1 MKKNKILGLIIG
13 ICVIIIILVLAIIKS
28 LNTNEET
35 PILKSERD
43 EYLYYEENP
52 AQIVNGRKPIRTRM
66 FSIYYTVDECI
77 RTYLTILKVN
87 DSDAIY
93 SYLNEDF
100 IKEKGIN
107 KQNIFNIL
115 KKYNNNDSYFT
126 IDMYELDGIKYFD
139 YYIKGKIDN
148 SYVYFAVGT
157 DTNNGTF
164 DITPIDEEKYNKF
177 IETIAESNESKE
189 KSIEKK
195 VYNFFKKPGLS
206 DEEICRYYYTN
217 FIKLMLID
225 TEEAYKKINE
235 EYRKEKF
242 SNIDIFKQ
250 YVNTN
255 RKHYETI
262 YNVETADSSNYE
274 NHLDYYNYINSN
286 SKYSMKSYAI
296 NSYDEYIQYV
306 CGNITGSNFIF
317 NAKYPQDYEVFM
329 DSYTVCEST
338 YTEKYSKTTD
348 ENKVAMNMER
358 IRGALNNKDY
368 KFAYN
373 KLDETFRKN
382 NFDTIEKYREFIE
395 KTLFEYNTFDYKV
408 VKKDGDLYIGQ
419 INVIDT
425 TGEKKNERVFNI
437 VMKLYEGTDFVM
449 SFSLK

>member
-1 MKKNKILGLIIG
+1 
-13 ICVIIIILVLAIIKS
+13 
-28 LNTNEET
+28 
-35 PILKSERD
+35 
-43 EYLYYEENP
+43 
-52 AQIVNGRKPIRTRM
+52 
-66 FSIYYTVDECI
+66 
-77 RTYLTILKVN
+77 
-87 DSDAIY
+87 
-93 SYLNEDF
+93 
-100 IKEKGIN
+100 
-107 KQNIFNIL
+107 
-115 KKYNNNDSYFT
+115 
-126 IDMYELDGIKYFD
+126 
-139 YYIKGKIDN
+139 
-148 SYVYFAVGT
+148 
-157 DTNNGTF
+157 
-164 DITPIDEEKYNKF
+164 
-177 IETIAESNESKE
+177 
-189 KSIEKK
+189 
-195 VYNFFKKPGLS
+195 
-206 DEEICRYYYTN
+206 
-217 FIKLMLID
+217 
-225 TEEAYKKINE
+225 
-235 EYRKEKF
+235 
-242 SNIDIFKQ
+242 
-250 YVNTN
+250 
-255 RKHYETI
+255 
-262 YNVETADSSNYE
+262 
-274 NHLDYYNYINSN
+274 
-286 SKYSMKSYAI
+286 MKSYAI